1 MKNWSFGM
9 DNDNLVN
16 LVLAGKKIATT
27 CLYNEENIPTIGE

>member
-16 LVLAGKKIATT
+16 LVLAGKKSQQHVYIMKKTF
-27 CLYNEENIPTIGE
+27 LQ